1 MSSTQS
7 SLAKRVTNN
16 YVVIPVNYSD
26 SVLSSGVY
34 MLTTDA
40 FAQWAS
46 DNALFLSVSGNTY
59 TTTPANFYNLMIH
72 TGNGIWAD
80 KYYSLPGNGYLDPGV
95 VLTDLGKDI
104 YVGVSGEANI
114 LHLRLMQAPGNLA
127 GLGKNG
133 WVGYV
138 VVETNASDIFTD
150 NTGNTLPLSLIHIS
164 EPTRPY

>member
-16 YVVIPVNYSD
+16 YVVIPTWSD
-26 SVLSSGVY
+26 GDTYSGVY
-34 MLTTDA
+34 MITADGV
-40 FAQWAS
+40 AQWAS
-46 DNALFLSVSGNTY
+46 DNALFLSVAGNTY

-72 TGNGIWAD
+72 TGNGIWTD
-80 KYYSLPGNGYLDPGV
+80 KYYSLPDYGYLNPGV

-114 LHLRLMQAPGNLA
+114 LHLRLMQTPGTLA
-127 GLGKNG
+127 NLGKGG

-150 NTGNTLPLSLIHIS
+150 NTGNTLPCVSVARL
-164 EPTRPY
+164 